1 MLRSKWIKILL
12 IVLGLIICGLIVLRF
27 SANKCKDSHCLITQL
42 SAVLFDLN
50 DIKIEVSNDL
60 DKNDFKIKN
69 LNSDK
74 IVFENGRYKK
84 GIKNE
89 YGFCLFDIYY
99 KDSLLFEIGHDK
111 FNDWHTNDYT
121 FTFRL
126 IKGTIDPTLIIIGP
140 DRDRG
145 ELFYKRFDRNDN
157 GQIYKIVY
165 LDKDKKIYNEELVKK

>member
-1 MLRSKWIKILL
+1 MLKSKWTKFL
-12 IVLGLIICGLIVLRF
+12 IITISLIISGLIGLRF
-27 SANKCKDSHCLITQL
+27 SATKYKDSHCLITQL

-50 DIKIEVSNDL
+50 DIKIHVSDNL
-60 DKNDFKIKN
+60 NKNDFKIKN
-69 LNSDK
+69 LNSGK

-89 YGFCLFDIYY
+89 YGFCLFDVYY
-99 KDSLLFEIGHDK
+99 RDSLLFEIGHDK
-111 FNDWHTNDYT
+111 FNNWHTNDYT
-121 FTFRL
+121 FDFRL
-126 IKGTIDPTLIIIGP
+126 DSGIINPTLNIIGP

-165 LDKDKKIYNEELVKK
+165 LDKNKKIYNEELIK

>member
-1 MLRSKWIKILL
+1 MLKSKWIKFLL
-12 IVLGLIICGLIVLRF
+12 IVLVLTICGLIILRL
-27 SANKCKDSHCLITQL
+27 SVNKCKDSHCLISQL
-42 SAVLFDLN
+42 SAVLFNLN
-50 DIKIEVSNDL
+50 DIKIQVSGDL
-60 DKNDFKIKN
+60 NKSDFKIKN
-69 LNSDK
+69 LNSGK

-111 FNDWHTNDYT
+111 YNDWHTNDYT
-121 FTFRL
+121 FAFRL
-126 IKGTIDPTLIIIGP
+126 DMGAIDPTLSIIGP
-140 DRDRG
+140 DRDRV

-165 LDKDKKIYNEELVKK
+165 LDRDKKIYNEELIKK